1 MKNKTVGLDESEL
14 NARGDHVS
22 PSDRQRS
29 MKRGSPN
36 FSHGVCQIGFEPP
49 LEPRA
54 YRVPVCPVCGA
65 ETDTILRDMDNVIVG
80 CPECIEAVDAWSLE
94 REDFDEV

>member
-1 MKNKTVGLDESEL
+1 MID
-14 NARGDHVS
+14 
-22 PSDRQRS
+22 
-29 MKRGSPN
+29 
-36 FSHGVCQIGFEPP
+36 IGFEPP

-54 YRVPVCPVCGA
+54 YRVPVCPVCGS

-94 REDFDEV
+94 REVVDEI

>member
-1 MKNKTVGLDESEL
+1 MID
-14 NARGDHVS
+14 
-22 PSDRQRS
+22 
-29 MKRGSPN
+29 
-36 FSHGVCQIGFEPP
+36 IGFEPP

-54 YRVPVCPVCGA
+54 YRVPVCPWCGA
-65 ETDTILRDMDNVIVG
+65 DTDTVLRDRGGEVVG